1 MLVKDIMI
9 TTARSVQPETPLLE
23 VSSIMC
29 LYRLSGLPVVK
40 EGKLVGFVAEKD
52 VLSRLFP
59 TLADFRDGMVGVDYA
74 AMEAQY
80 KEVMHLKTAD
90 IMATRVITVS
100 PDMHALQA
108 ASTMVRHN
116 FRRIPVATGDNL
128 MGMVSLG
135 DVHKALFHANLS
147 QR

>member
-59 TLADFRDGMVGVDYA
+59 TLADFRDGMVGVDYG

-90 IMATRVITVS
+90 IMATRVLSVS

-116 FRRIPVATGDNL
+116 FRRIPVATGDKL
-128 MGMVSLG
+128 VGMVSLG